1 MSMWPEILYNKLE
14 ECTSCIYRPFFV
26 INVNNQYQDDE
37 VRDMLANT
45 LKRANLL

>member
-1 MSMWPEILYNKLE
+1 MSMWPEIPYNKLE

-37 VRDMLANT
+37 VRNLLANT